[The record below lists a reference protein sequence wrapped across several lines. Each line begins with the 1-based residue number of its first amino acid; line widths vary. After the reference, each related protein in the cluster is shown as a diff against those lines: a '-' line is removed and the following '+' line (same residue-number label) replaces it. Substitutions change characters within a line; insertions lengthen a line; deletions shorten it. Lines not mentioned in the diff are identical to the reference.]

1 MIRETID
8 HDIKE
13 ALKNNELD
21 LLRTLKLVKT
31 ELIRLEKSR
40 PAKQPIQ
47 EIEEISVLKKMIA
60 QRKDSID
67 QYTKAGRTDLAD
79 VEKKELDYLTSWIPE
94 KYKVNEEKLI
104 EDIDNKIYFLIRH
117 NGMTP
122 DNRLIPEVIRG
133 LRMTTKHEEIPGKLV
148 AERLA
153 LFADPEKCEQLM
165 KDYKQKR
172 VLTLKGY
179 AKKIADIEDS
189 FSIQF

>member
-165 KDYKQKR
+165 KERKQNR
-172 VLTLKGY
+172 VLKLKGY
-179 AKKIADIEDS
+179 AKTIADIEDS